1 MHKRQQG
8 SVSLG
13 RFIEGAIKCVTRVGG
28 KGAGVKEGFSEEVVF
43 GLSPAH
49 HGTFAIKAS
58 IAQIKMRL

>member
-1 MHKRQQG
+1 MHRRQQG

-13 RFIEGAIKCVTRVGG
+13 RFIEGAIKCVTRVRG
-28 KGAGVKEGFSEEVVF
+28 KGVGVKEGFSEEVVF

-58 IAQIKMRL
+58 IA